1 MPSVTSWTR
10 LEPHPSSPQMPGF
23 AARVADPLWLLARQW
38 QLGELTGEDAG
49 SPVRVDLVADTA
61 PLTRYLPRL
70 PDGSPGDPVDR
81 AVPLEAVVE
90 GERGT
95 VPALLGADD
104 RTAASAGADLLAQL
118 GGLGST
124 LRAALVA
131 RYPLPAPDPDASP
144 ATRRRADLLRRRVP
158 DGRQLLPALQR
169 AQAAGDA
176 SSALPGLDRTDPTS
190 VLAARTAAESW
201 LAVTEARPLS
211 AGQPPAAWRAERLDY
226 EFAVAAPAGAGGE
239 WVLAADGHPGGRL
252 DWWSLEARPGA
263 TLGAAADPG
272 PATVTATGL
281 PARVGGAGLPAAR
294 FWELESGD
302 VNLDAVS
309 AAPED
314 LGRLLFM
321 EFAVVYG
328 SDFFAVPLELDVG
341 SVTVVQSLTVLT
353 TFGETVAVPPADQA
367 DAAAGRPPFRLF
379 QPSVADG
386 GRTDAEPWLLV
397 LPTVLGGLAGPP
409 VEEVVFSRDE
419 MANLAWA
426 VERIVPGVDGRG
438 MDRAAAL
445 YRAAPQPTIHT
456 GEPQPPAQR
465 YRLVTPV
472 PANWLPM
479 RPATSGAIG
488 ADRPVLRLSGPAP
501 TGTLLAPGA
510 ELHAERLDRAGI
522 RLSRRFERAR
532 AADGRPLSWVSR
544 RTGVGRGASSSGLR
558 FDDLV
563 AGA

>member
-328 SDFFAVPLELDVG
+328 SDFFRRPTAFPAVPAERCRRRPDRRRAVVAGPAHGAGWAGRTAGGGGGVQPGRDGEPRLGGRADRARGGRPGHGPGRGTVPGRAPAHDSYRRAAAPGPALPARHPRAGEL
-341 SVTVVQSLTVLT
+341 
-353 TFGETVAVPPADQA
+353 AA
-367 DAAAGRPPFRLF
+367 DAAGDQRRDRRRPAGAPAVRTGADRHAARPRRGAARRTSGPGRHPAQPSIRARPRGRRPP
-379 QPSVADG
+379 A
-386 GRTDAEPWLLV
+386 
-397 LPTVLGGLAGPP
+397 VLGLPAHRRRPRREFKRP
-409 VEEVVFSRDE
+409 ALR
-419 MANLAWA
+419 
-426 VERIVPGVDGRG
+426 RPGRRRLTPG
-438 MDRAAAL
+438 
-445 YRAAPQPTIHT
+445 T
-456 GEPQPPAQR
+456 PQPPGCAD
-465 YRLVTPV
+465 
-472 PANWLPM
+472 PA
-479 RPATSGAIG
+479 A
-488 ADRPVLRLSGPAP
+488 
-501 TGTLLAPGA
+501 
-510 ELHAERLDRAGI
+510 
-522 RLSRRFERAR
+522 
-532 AADGRPLSWVSR
+532 
-544 RTGVGRGASSSGLR
+544 VG
-558 FDDLV
+558 
-563 AGA
+563 